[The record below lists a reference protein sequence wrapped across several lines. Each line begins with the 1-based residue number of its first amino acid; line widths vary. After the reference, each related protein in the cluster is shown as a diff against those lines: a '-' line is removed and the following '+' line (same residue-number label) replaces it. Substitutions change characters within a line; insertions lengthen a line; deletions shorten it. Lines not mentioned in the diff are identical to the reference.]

1 MKQSENVSELLA
13 ALVEAQAEFPTMPK
27 DKTAGSG
34 AYSYK
39 YADLDTI
46 ASAIKP
52 ILKKNGLGYTQ
63 SVECGGS
70 GLTLCTRVF
79 HKSGQWIEGDAL
91 LPVITNTKSNA
102 AQAMGMSITYMR
114 RYALSAMLGITSDE
128 DTDANFS
135 APQKP
140 LSPEAMGMKKASER
154 KSKFTDAEK
163 AEMAKW
169 NDGTFTAEELA
180 KIKASL
186 NGEGWADAFNKA
198 KAEHDKRAAGNPPEE
213 IF

>member
-1 MKQSENVSELLA
+1 MKQSENIGDLLA
-13 ALVEAQAEFPTMPK
+13 ALVEIQNEIPTMPK
-27 DKTAGSG
+27 DSQ
-34 AYSYK
+34 AYGYK

-46 ASAIKP
+46 TKAIKP
-52 ILKKNGLGYTQ
+52 VLFKHGAGYLQ
-63 SVECGGS
+63 SVGQGDS
-70 GLTLCTRVF
+70 GLTLTTRLF
-79 HKSGQWIEGDAL
+79 HKSGQWIEDSAL
-91 LPVITNTKSNA
+91 LPVIANQKNNA
-102 AQAMGMSITYMR
+102 AQTMGMSITYMR

-140 LSPEAMGMKKASER
+140 LSPEAMRMKKASER

>member
-1 MKQSENVSELLA
+1 MKQSENIGDLLA
-13 ALVEAQAEFPTMPK
+13 ALVEIQNEIPTMPK
-27 DKTAGSG
+27 DSQ
-34 AYSYK
+34 AYGYK

-46 ASAIKP
+46 TKVIKP
-52 ILKKNGLGYTQ
+52 VLFKHGVGYLQ
-63 SVECGGS
+63 SVGQGVS
-70 GLTLCTRVF
+70 GLTLTTRFF
-79 HKSGQWIEGDAL
+79 HKSGQWIEGEAL

-102 AQAMGMSITYMR
+102 AQSMGMSITYMR

-140 LSPEAMGMKKASER
+140 LSPEAFGMKKASER

-198 KAEHDKRAAGNPPEE
+198 KAEHDKRASGNPPEE

>member
-1 MKQSENVSELLA
+1 MKQSENVSDLLA

-46 ASAIKP
+46 ATAIKP

-79 HKSGQWIEGDAL
+79 HKSGQWIEGEAL

-102 AQAMGMSITYMR
+102 AQSMGMSITYMR

-128 DTDANFS
+128 DTDANFN

-140 LSPEAMGMKKASER
+140 LSPEAAAMRKAEKKPM
-154 KSKFTDAEK
+154 FTDAQKE
-163 AEMAKW
+163 EMKKW
-169 NDGTFTAEELA
+169 PEAFSAEELA
-180 KIKASL
+180 
-186 NGEGWADAFNKA
+186 EFKA
-198 KAEHDKRAAGNPPEE
+198 KCATEDAGKLFAAQKAEFDKRKAAAKPAEE
-213 IF
+213 IY